1 MFYVWRRMQ
10 EEDRRR
16 VWLLYGWF
24 SGLMLCGSCFGVV
37 TWAAYMM
44 FFANVLN
51 SQDELSRR
59 NLAQGMAM
67 AAVANSWRAVFTVT
81 YAIEFLCLS
90 AAKLMVLDRMRDFA
104 APRGDGM
111 RRLWVVG
118 GRVVMAVVVLGNAV
132 GLAANVA
139 AAVRFDRA
147 AAAASASS
155 SFIATNN
162 IQDGAKYQR
171 IAQEEIQLAGPILS
185 VQSFCE
191 VAVLLLIVAAFVA
204 AGVLCARRMRSVLLS
219 VDAASAAAAAG
230 RTLQLQIVGTA
241 AFVFVTFLVRSVYST
256 MFAVATQLQELSKR
270 CPGVTSPCDPTC
282 YNVYTHM
289 QQWMFNTPEFQLTI
303 VLISSPL
310 TLLVALWGMTSS
322 VILQLMKSSR
332 QKSAL
337 LQRSLVSR
345 RT

>member
-1 MFYVWRRMQ
+1 
-10 EEDRRR
+10 
-16 VWLLYGWF
+16 
-24 SGLMLCGSCFGVV
+24 
-37 TWAAYMM
+37 MM
-44 FFANVLN
+44 FFANGLN
-51 SQDELSRR
+51 GQDEISRG

-67 AAVANSWRAVFTVT
+67 VAVAQSWRAVFTVT

-90 AAKLMVLDRMRDFA
+90 AAKVMVLDRMRDFA

-111 RRLWVVG
+111 RRRWVVG

-147 AAAASASS
+147 AAAASTSS
-155 SFIATNN
+155 SFFAANN
-162 IQDGAKYQR
+162 FQDGAEYFR
-171 IAQEEIQLAGPILS
+171 IAQEEIQLAGPIVS

-191 VAVLLLIVAAFVA
+191 VAVLLFIVAAFVA
-204 AGVLCARRMRSVLLS
+204 VGVLCARRVKSVLLG

-256 MFAVATQLQELSKR
+256 MFAVANQLQELSRR
-270 CPGVTSPCDPTC
+270 CPGGPCDPTC
-282 YNVYTHM
+282 ENVFTLM
-289 QQWMFNTPEFQLTI
+289 QQWMFHTPEFQLTI

>member
-10 EEDRRR
+10 EKDRRR

-51 SQDELSRR
+51 GQDELSRR
-59 NLAQGMAM
+59 NNAQGFALL
-67 AAVANSWRAVFTVT
+67 AAAGSWRALFTVT

-90 AAKLMVLDRMRDFA
+90 TAKLMVLDRMRDFA

-111 RRLWVVG
+111 RRRWVVG
-118 GRVVMAVVVLGNAV
+118 GRVVMAGVALGNAV
-132 GLAANVA
+132 GLTANVA
-139 AAVRFDRA
+139 AAVHFDRA
-147 AAAASASS
+147 AAANSASS
-155 SFIATNN
+155 SFFAANN
-162 IQDGAKYQR
+162 VQGGR
-171 IAQEEIQLAGPILS
+171 EHSTIAQREIQLAGPILS

-204 AGVLCARRMRSVLLS
+204 VGVLCARRVKSVLLS

-256 MFAVATQLQELSKR
+256 MFAVATQLADLTVR
-270 CPGVTSPCDPTC
+270 CPGGRCDPTC
-282 YNVYTHM
+282 FNVYTLM
-289 QQWMFNTPEFQLTI
+289 QEWMFNTPEFQLMI

-310 TLLVALWGMTSS
+310 TLLVALWGMTSE
-322 VILQLMKSSR
+322 VTLQLMKSSR
-332 QKSAL
+332 LETAL

-345 RT
+345 ST

>member
-10 EEDRRR
+10 EEHRRR

-37 TWAAYMM
+37 TWAAHMM
-44 FFANVLN
+44 FFANGLN
-51 SQDELSRR
+51 GNDELSRG
-59 NLAQGMAM
+59 NLAQGFALL
-67 AAVANSWRAVFTVT
+67 AASQSWRAVFTVT

-90 AAKLMVLDRMRDFA
+90 AAKVMVLDRMRDFA
-104 APRGDGM
+104 APLGDGM
-111 RRLWVVG
+111 RRRWVVG

-147 AAAASASS
+147 AAAASTSS
-155 SFIATNN
+155 AFFAANN
-162 IQDGAKYQR
+162 VQDGREHFR
-171 IAQEEIQLAGPILS
+171 IGQEEIQLATTIVS

-204 AGVLCARRMRSVLLS
+204 VGVLCARRVKSVLLG

-256 MFAVATQLQELSKR
+256 MFAVATQLQELSRR

-282 YNVYTHM
+282 HNVFTHM
-289 QQWMFNTPEFQLTI
+289 NQWMFNTPEFQLTI

-310 TLLVALWGMTSS
+310 TLLVALWGMTTK

-332 QKSAL
+332 RETAL
-337 LQRSLVSR
+337 VQRS
-345 RT
+345 

>member
-1 MFYVWRRMQ
+1 MQ

-24 SGLMLCGSCFGVV
+24 SGLMLCGSCCGVV

-44 FFANVLN
+44 FFANGLN
-51 SQDELSRR
+51 GNDELSRR
-59 NLAQGMAM
+59 NFAQGMALQ
-67 AAVANSWRAVFTVT
+67 AVALSWRAVFTVT

-118 GRVVMAVVVLGNAV
+118 GRFVMAVVVLGNAV

-139 AAVRFDRA
+139 AAVRLDRA

-155 SFIATNN
+155 SFISANN
-162 IQDGAKYQR
+162 FQDGAKYRR
-171 IAQEEIQLAGPILS
+171 IAQEETQLAATIVS

-191 VAVLLLIVAAFVA
+191 VAVLLVIVAAFVA
-204 AGVLCARRMRSVLLS
+204 VGVLCARRVRSRLLS
-219 VDAASAAAAAG
+219 IDAASAPAAAV

-256 MFAVATQLQELSKR
+256 MFAVATQLADLTVR
-270 CPGVTSPCDPTC
+270 CPGGRCDPTC
-282 YNVYTHM
+282 HSVYTLM

-322 VILQLMKSSR
+322 VTLQLMKSSR
-332 QKSAL
+332 QESAL

>member
-1 MFYVWRRMQ
+1 
-10 EEDRRR
+10 
-16 VWLLYGWF
+16 
-24 SGLMLCGSCFGVV
+24 MLCGSCFGVV
-37 TWAAYMM
+37 TWAAHMM
-44 FFANVLN
+44 FFANGLN
-51 SQDELSRR
+51 GNDELSRG
-59 NLAQGMAM
+59 NLAQGFALL
-67 AAVANSWRAVFTVT
+67 AASQSWRAVFTVT
-81 YAIEFLCLS
+81 YAIEFMCLS
-90 AAKLMVLDRMRDFA
+90 AAKVMVLDRMRDFA
-104 APRGDGM
+104 ASLGDGM
-111 RRLWVVG
+111 RRRWVVG

-191 VAVLLLIVAAFVA
+191 VAVLLFIVAAFVA
-204 AGVLCARRMRSVLLS
+204 VGVLCARRVRSVLLG

-256 MFAVATQLQELSKR
+256 MFALANQLQELSRR
-270 CPGVTSPCDPTC
+270 CPGGACDPTC
-282 YNVYTHM
+282 HNVFTHM

-310 TLLVALWGMTSS
+310 TLLVALWGMTSK
-322 VILQLMKSSR
+322 VTLQLMKSSR
-332 QKSAL
+332 LETAL